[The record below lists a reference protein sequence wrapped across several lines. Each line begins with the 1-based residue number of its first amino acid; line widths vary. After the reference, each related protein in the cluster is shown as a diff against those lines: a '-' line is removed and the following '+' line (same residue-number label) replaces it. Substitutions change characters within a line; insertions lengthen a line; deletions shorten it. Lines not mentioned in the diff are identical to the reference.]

1 MNTKNDMIYERRLYN
16 NLIKHLKRG
25 KKGKLTGI
33 SSGGGEGESAG
44 GAGAGIGIGKGAG
57 AGAGA
62 EGKTEV

>member
-1 MNTKNDMIYERRLYN
+1 MKNDMIYQRRLYN
-16 NLIKHLKRG
+16 DLTKHLKRG

-33 SSGGGEGESAG
+33 SNGGGEGE
-44 GAGAGIGIGKGAG
+44 GAGIGIGIGKGAG